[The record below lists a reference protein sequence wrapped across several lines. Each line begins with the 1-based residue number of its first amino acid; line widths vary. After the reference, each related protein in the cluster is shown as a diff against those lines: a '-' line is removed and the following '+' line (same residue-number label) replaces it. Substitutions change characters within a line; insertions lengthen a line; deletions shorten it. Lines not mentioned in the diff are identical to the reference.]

1 MLSVPIPS
9 EVSGARIE
17 SSISSTGLWHVPT
30 FGFDFEVKSQM
41 YSTHLSFVMQSQIPS
56 HASTINLSLG
66 LRSLSDTSG

>member
-17 SSISSTGLWHVPT
+17 SSISSTGLWQVDDLS
-30 FGFDFEVKSQM
+30 FDLEVSSLM

-56 HASTINLSLG
+56 QASIINLSSG
-66 LRSLSDTSG
+66 LLSLSVISG